1 MDRLNLIATPWQQRL
16 KEVSHNLV
24 GASRAVT
31 AAMVV
36 SLASGIEAAEE
47 VVRFRG
53 DAYDLATGR
62 FVYSEN
68 HSEYHK
74 AGVHLYSRVSY
85 RDSSGKEFA
94 SKLITFQPHKMQPTY
109 ELRDTRDG
117 YVEGIRREGG
127 QTVYYA
133 RRKADQ
139 PLQSKAIATPA
150 PAVFD
155 AGFDYFV
162 RENFDRICSGKNLAF
177 YFAVPIELDY
187 FRFRVAMQES
197 GEICRMNLELDNFIL
212 RQLVKPIRLWYDTK
226 DRRLRKYEG
235 ISNINGP
242 DGKSLK
248 VRVVFTYPGKS

>member
-1 MDRLNLIATPWQQRL
+1 MDRLNLIATPWQQRFQ
-16 KEVSHNLV
+16 E
-24 GASRAVT
+24 ASRNLAGIPRALT

-36 SLASGIEAAEE
+36 ALGPGLEAADK

-53 DAYDLATGR
+53 DAYDLSSGR

-68 HSEYHK
+68 HTEYRK
-74 AGVHLYSRVSY
+74 AGVHVYSRVSY
-85 RDSSGKEFA
+85 RDRSGKEFA
-94 SKLITFQPHKMQPTY
+94 NKLITFQVNKLQPTY
-109 ELRDTRDG
+109 ELRDSRDG
-117 YVEGIRREGG
+117 YIEGIRREGG

-139 PLQSKAIATPA
+139 PLQSKAIATPQ

-162 RENFDRICSGKNLAF
+162 RENFDRICSGKNAAF
-177 YFAVPIELDY
+177 NFAVPVELDY
-187 FRFRVAMQES
+187 FRFRVSMQES
-197 GEICRMNLELDNFIL
+197 GEMCRMNLELDNFLL
-212 RQLVKPIRLWYDTK
+212 RQLVKPIKLWYDTK
-226 DRRLRKYEG
+226 EPRLRKYEG

-248 VRVVFTYPGKS
+248 VRVVFNYAVN

>member
-1 MDRLNLIATPWQQRL
+1 MAKQNLTATPWRCSCS
-16 KEVSHNLV
+16 EVGRNFGCSARALV
-24 GASRAVT
+24 

-36 SLASGIEAAEE
+36 SVVPGVEAAEQVE
-47 VVRFRG
+47 RFRG
-53 DAYDLATGR
+53 EAYDLATGK

-68 HSEYHK
+68 HSAYYNG
-74 AGVHLYSRVSY
+74 GVHVYSRVSY
-85 RDSSGKEFA
+85 RDPSGREFA
-94 SKLITFQPHKMQPTY
+94 SKTIRFQPNKLQPTY

-133 RRKADQ
+133 RRKTDQ
-139 PLQSKAIATPA
+139 PMQAKAVAAPA

-162 RENFDRICSGKNLAF
+162 RENFDRICAGNNLSF
-177 YFAVPIELDY
+177 YFAVPVELDY
-187 FRFRVAMQES
+187 FRFRVSRQET
-197 GEICRMNLELDNFIL
+197 GELCRINLELDNFIL
-212 RQLVKPIRLWYDTK
+212 RQLVKPIKIWYDTRE
-226 DRRLRKYEG
+226 RRLRKYEG

-248 VRVVFTYPGKS
+248 VRIVFNYAVN